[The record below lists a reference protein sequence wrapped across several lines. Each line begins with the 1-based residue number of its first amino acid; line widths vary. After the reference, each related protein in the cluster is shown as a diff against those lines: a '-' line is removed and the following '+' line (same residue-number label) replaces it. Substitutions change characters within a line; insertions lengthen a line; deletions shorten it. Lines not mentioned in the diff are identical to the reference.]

1 MTITI
6 EPKAALLSEELE
18 RLEDRLRDLLTD
30 MGIEATISDDQTGN
44 ITISR
49 VAQKLPEDLMA
60 GFLSDWKEE
69 QKKSGKI
76 RLFEHTHSYRDSLD
90 LDTIREAMGKGMDT
104 LAMQIDDQESDNRF
118 QWYEDALKEF
128 LLERDIDISDYDIS
142 DFEEFR
148 DAFEERFVW
157 NIEALANYN
166 VLLLDGAMYDI
177 EFDGVTSDPDNVE
190 DTDDFREFKEKAL
203 KLVSDDQFR
212 EILINCLYSGQG
224 YIGAI
229 VNAGDILESLQS
241 GNEYARGRAMIGIH
255 NWGVGSGYK
264 IHSEKYVSIQIKGA
278 FLDSGDYGIGGV
290 FGESQWVH

>member
-1 MTITI
+1 MTII
-6 EPKAALLSEELE
+6 IDPKAVLHSEELE
-18 RLEDRLRDLLTD
+18 RLEDRLKYLLTD

-76 RLFEHTHSYRDSLD
+76 CLFEHIHSYRDSLD

-104 LAMQIDDQESDNRF
+104 PAMQIDDQESDNRF

-128 LLERDIDISDYDIS
+128 LLERDIDISDFDIS
-142 DFEEFR
+142 NFEDFR

-157 NIEALANYN
+157 NIEALADYN

-203 KLVSDDQFR
+203 KLISENEFR
-212 EILINCLYSGQG
+212 EILINCLYPGQG

-229 VNAGDILESLQS
+229 VNAGDILDSLQS
-241 GNEYARGRAMIGIH
+241 GNEYARGHAVVGIH
-255 NWGVGSGYK
+255 NWDVGSGYK
-264 IHSEKYVSIQIKGA
+264 IHSEEYVSIQIKGA
-278 FLDSGDYGIGGV
+278 FLDSGEYGIGGV
-290 FGESQWVH
+290 FGERQWVH

>member
-1 MTITI
+1 MAIII

-18 RLEDRLRDLLTD
+18 RLEDRLKNLLTD

-49 VAQKLPEDLMA
+49 VAQELPEDLMA

-69 QKKSGKI
+69 QKKSGNI

-157 NIEALANYN
+157 NIEALADYN

-203 KLVSDDQFR
+203 KLISEDQFR
-212 EILINCLYSGQG
+212 EILINCLYPGHG
-224 YIGAI
+224 YISAI

-241 GNEYARGRAMIGIH
+241 GNEYARGHAMVGIH